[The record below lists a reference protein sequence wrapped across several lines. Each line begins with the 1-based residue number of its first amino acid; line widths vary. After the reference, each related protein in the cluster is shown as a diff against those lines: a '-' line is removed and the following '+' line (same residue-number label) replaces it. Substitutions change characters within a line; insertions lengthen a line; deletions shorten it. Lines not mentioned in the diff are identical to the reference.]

1 MPRLLIQIV
10 VASLA
15 GGSTFGVLTLFIH
28 CQIYTIVAVAN
39 NDWIWLCLTQNLNAF
54 LRIIEFTP

>member
-39 NDWIWLCLTQNLNAF
+39 NDWIWLCLTH
-54 LRIIEFTP
+54 